1 MIRYVGLD
9 VHKRFVEVCILDGQ
23 GKVLVRG
30 RADCD
35 REALER
41 FARRQLKKTDRVAL
55 EATTNTWPIVEILRP
70 FVSTIV
76 VGNPLKTKAI
86 AEAKIKTDK
95 IDAEVLGQLLRC
107 DYLPD
112 VWQPDEETQV
122 CRTLVMHR
130 SRLMTGRA
138 RHKNRIQSL
147 LAGLLIHP
155 PCKILW
161 TKVGMAWLETVE
173 LPTTQR
179 MVLDS
184 ELRLLARIEIE
195 LKVLDR
201 ELLTKAQRE
210 PRVQLLMTLPGLDY
224 VAALGLLA
232 ALGDVTRFRDGDHAA
247 SYLGLAPSTRQS
259 ANRCYHG
266 HITKAG
272 NSQARWLLTQG
283 CQHVARHPGPLGA
296 FYRRLAKRKKRQVAV
311 MAVARKLVTIAY
323 LMLKNNEPYRYA
335 KPALMAHKFAVLKRA
350 TPESSQPRKSGWQAP
365 ARAGLAA
372 VYTHAGLPSVIS
384 PDQLPSG
391 EQRMLKERQ
400 LEHFARE
407 LYVPTAGQAGKPPAK
422 QPPTRDATK
431 PRTGAAARRRPR
443 S

>member
-23 GKVLVRG
+23 GKALYRG
-30 RADCD
+30 RADCE

-41 FARRQLKKTDRVAL
+41 FAHRRLKKTDRVAL

-70 FVSTIV
+70 FVAAIV

-95 IDAEVLGQLLRC
+95 IDAEVLAQLLRC

-112 VWQPDEETQV
+112 VWQPDDETQV
-122 CRTLVMHR
+122 CRTLVTHR
-130 SRLMTGRA
+130 TGLMTGRS

-147 LAGLLIHP
+147 LAGLLIRP

-161 TKVGMAWLETVE
+161 TKVGMSWLTSVE
-173 LPTTQR
+173 LPATQR
-179 MVLDS
+179 LVLDS
-184 ELRLLARIEIE
+184 ELRQLARIENE
-195 LKVLDR
+195 LAALDR
-201 ELLTKAQRE
+201 ELVARARNE
-210 PRVQLLMTLPGLDY
+210 PRVQLLMTLPGIDY
-224 VAALGLLA
+224 VVGLGLLA
-232 ALGDVTRFRDGDHAA
+232 ALGDITRFRDGDHAA

-259 ANRCYHG
+259 ANHCYHG

-272 NSQARWLLTQG
+272 SSQARWLLTQG

-296 FYRRLAKRKKRQVAV
+296 FYRRLAKRKNRQVAIV
-311 MAVARKLVTIAY
+311 AVARKLVTIAY

-335 KPALMAHKFAVLKRA
+335 KPDLMAQKFAFLNRA
-350 TPESSQPRKSGWQAP
+350 TNCSAPRRKRGFKAQA
-365 ARAGLAA
+365 RVGLPA
-372 VYTHAGLPSVIS
+372 VYAHAGLPPVVT
-384 PDQLPSG
+384 PDELPNG
-391 EQRMLKERQ
+391 ELRMLTERK
-400 LEHFARE
+400 LNDFVGE
-407 LYVPTAGQAGKPPAK
+407 LYAPAASRSRKSK
-422 QPPTRDATK
+422 QSPSPVAQKKR
-431 PRTGAAARRRPR
+431 GAAEAPPK